1 MGESMVAVIRRERA
15 TKDKGTR
22 RRRGGRQDATR
33 VDGTGC
39 PGGRWMVWGNG
50 TRARGET
57 NPAADDC
64 YHDERALSGD
74 FHETC
79 VF

>member
-1 MGESMVAVIRRERA
+1 MGESMVAVIGAA

-39 PGGRWMVWGNG
+39 PGTMMVWGNG
-50 TRARGET
+50 TRAPGET
-57 NPAADDC
+57 NPVADDC